1 LAAKPDY
8 QFFWNGSPY
17 QGSGTK
23 SKETRDREAAARE
36 AFELMGWRLLLD
48 AALRE
53 QWYIGGMESLW
64 KSEFEDFVFLTSLK
78 NSRV

>member
-1 LAAKPDY
+1 
-8 QFFWNGSPY
+8 
-17 QGSGTK
+17 
-23 SKETRDREAAARE
+23 
-36 AFELMGWRLLLD
+36 MGWRLLLD

-64 KSEFEDFVFLTSLK
+64 KSDFEDFVFLTSLK